1 MAKRIIAIIMCLLI
15 ITLSFSGC
23 FGRMKADESFAMP
36 ILDEPTSLDPQIAD
50 SDAEKMIVLNCYEG
64 LLRVN
69 ENGEL
74 ENGVAESYKIS
85 DDGLTYTF
93 SLRQNAHWAL
103 FSGHKSVLGEKYGE
117 DTYKDNYD
125 ITVYAEDFQFAFDR
139 VFDPQTASPYAS
151 VFECISSYSALDKFT
166 FQITLKY
173 KYEGFLYTL
182 TYPGAMP
189 CDREFFELTGGKYGL
204 DAKYM
209 LCNGAFNAS
218 KWVEGQSVRIVRN
231 DDYSGENRI
240 MPASVTFYI
249 NSSQSQVAD
258 KMSLNTYDAAFLN
271 SSNYNSLSNKD
282 DYNAV
287 AVDNTVYSFV
297 FNQSNKYL
305 SNKNIRLAIAHT
317 VDSSIA
323 EEISENTVRAAGVVP
338 PFCKIGNESYTDL
351 VSSKLISYDP
361 QAAKS
366 YFDEGLEEIGDSS
379 VEIDIKCT
387 GEYEQFIRQLVQLM
401 QKNLGVKFV
410 VSVTVLEPSQLNAA
424 VADGNYAVVFYPFA
438 AKSENV
444 SEFFESFE
452 NNPIFN
458 YTSDEYSQLLSE
470 MRANLGDYSALKD
483 CCERAESILT
493 ADAVMFPVLYEN
505 SYFIT
510 NKDTGGI
517 YFYSSQSNISFFKA
531 VKK

>member
-1 MAKRIIAIIMCLLI
+1 MAKRITAIILCLII

-23 FGRMKADESFAMP
+23 FGRMKADESFAVP

-74 ENGVAESYKIS
+74 ENGVAESYTVS

-93 SLRQNAHWAL
+93 NLRNNAHWAL

-117 DTYKDNYD
+117 DDYKDNYD
-125 ITVYAEDFQFAFDR
+125 ITVYAEDFKFAFDR
-139 VFDPQTASPYAS
+139 VFDAQISSPYAS
-151 VFECISSYSALDKFT
+151 VFSCISSYEAVDKFT
-166 FQITLKY
+166 FKITLKY
-173 KYEGFLYTL
+173 KYDGFLYTL

-218 KWVEGQSVRIVRN
+218 KWVEGQSIRIVRN
-231 DDYSGENRI
+231 DDYNGENKI

-249 NSSQSQVAD
+249 NASQSQVAD
-258 KMSLNTYDAAFLN
+258 KMSLNTYDVAFLSN
-271 SSNYNSLSNKD
+271 SDYNSLSNKD
-282 DYNAV
+282 DFNAV

-297 FNQSNKYL
+297 FNQSNKFL
-305 SNKNIRLAIAHT
+305 ANRNIRLAIAYT
-317 VDSSIA
+317 VDSSLA
-323 EEISENTVRAAGVVP
+323 EEVSENTVRASGLVP
-338 PFCKIGNESYTDL
+338 PFCKIGNDSYSSL
-351 VSSKLISYDP
+351 VSSKLIGYDP
-361 QAAKS
+361 QAARA
-366 YFDEGLEEIGDSS
+366 YFDEGLSETGESA

-387 GEYEQFIRQLVQLM
+387 EEYEQFIKQLVQLM

-410 VSVTVLEPSQLNAA
+410 VSVTVLEPSQLSAA
-424 VADGNYAVVFYPFA
+424 VADGNYAVVFYPFVA
-438 AKSENV
+438 DSSNV
-444 SEFFESFE
+444 TEFFESFE
-452 NNPIFN
+452 NNKIFN
-458 YTSDEYSQLLSE
+458 YNSEVYSQVISE
-470 MRANLGDYSALKD
+470 MRANLGDYSALKG

-493 ADAVMFPVLYEN
+493 ADAVMLPVLYEN

-510 NKDTGGI
+510 GKDTGGI